1 MVVDVFY
8 QELSVKAIR
17 EEKEHPRLVHTIA
30 SKDWRSPIFA
40 YLNGTY
46 EPLSKHKMDRMNSR
60 TKQYSI
66 ISGELYKSG
75 VVAPMLKCI
84 SREQGIELLS
94 KMHAGMWGRMK
105 SLIERWG
112 RVYTGRQQQKMPRT
126 WSVVVKTA
134 ICSPGSRE
142 HQLTQQNQSSQHG
155 HYKDGESTSWDHCR
169 LHLEICVSLQ

>member
-66 ISGELYKSG
+66 IAGELYKSR
-75 VVAPMLKCI
+75 VVVPMLKCI
-84 SREQGIELLS
+84 SREQGIELLGE
-94 KMHAGMWGRMK
+94 MHVGMCGAHRGPHEIGHRAM
-105 SLIERWG
+105 
-112 RVYTGRQQQKMPRT
+112 RQGFLLADSSRRCQG
-126 WSVVVKTA
+126 
-134 ICSPGSRE
+134 PGPW
-142 HQLTQQNQSSQHG
+142 L
-155 HYKDGESTSWDHCR
+155 
-169 LHLEICVSLQ
+169 